1 MTCIPLGK
9 ISVPTPGT
17 PVPVTLTAPQVAELA
32 PPDMVHKIEVWPD
45 TANTG
50 VIKVFVNGT
59 QVASLPAPNNGH
71 AEAYQLTSP
80 EDTNAVSPAS
90 FSIDAAVSGNGGFV
104 TLWVS

>member
-17 PVPVTLTAPQVAELA
+17 PVLVTPTPQQVGELP
-32 PPDMVHKIEVWPD
+32 PPDMVYKVEVWPD
-45 TANTG
+45 TANAG

-59 QVASLPAPNNGH
+59 QVAALPVPNNGH
-71 AEAYQLTSP
+71 AEAYQIASP

-90 FSIDAAVSGNGGFV
+90 FSIDAAVSGDGGFV